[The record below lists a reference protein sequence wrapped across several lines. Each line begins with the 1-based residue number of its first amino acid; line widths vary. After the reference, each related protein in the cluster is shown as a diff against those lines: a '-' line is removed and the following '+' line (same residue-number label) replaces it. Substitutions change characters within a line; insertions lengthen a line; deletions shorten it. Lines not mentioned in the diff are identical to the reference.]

1 MIGVVFPD
9 WASAAAA
16 IHELRDVHVPSS
28 AISVIQSY
36 ARSPPIES
44 EQDQPTAR
52 SGRTINART
61 EGLLTGGAIDVL
73 DGAGALMIPG
83 IAPIV
88 VGGALAST
96 FAASEA
102 AFSGGTA
109 DTAEGGLRCALAD
122 RGMDVEE
129 ARKSEEHVR
138 HGKVLVTVD
147 TSGIPRATEPL
158 GKLLEAFERRSA
170 GGLEKPCRMRPSPDL
185 NAA

>member
-1 MIGVVFPD
+1 MADRMIGAVFPD

-16 IHELRDVHVPSS
+16 IHELRNVHVPSS

-36 ARSPPIES
+36 ARSTRIES
-44 EQDQPTAR
+44 EQDHPTAW
-52 SGRTINART
+52 SGSTTNADT

-122 RGMDVEE
+122 RGMDGEE
-129 ARKSEEHVR
+129 ARKSEEHVLN
-138 HGKVLVTVD
+138 GEILVTVD
-147 TSGIPRATEPL
+147 TSGVPRAMEPL
-158 GKLLEAFERRSA
+158 GKLLRAFERRSI
-170 GGLEKPCRMRPSPDL
+170 
-185 NAA
+185 